1 MILVNIESLSVDEL
15 RGIAEQEGIGNIDA
29 LSRDEIIDLLR
40 EKYEEDDDPETTG
53 SDPNLRYLSGI
64 TDYREISD
72 YVEGLPGVEELP
84 DSYPETEIH
93 LILRNSS
100 WAYCFWSIA
109 PLMSDQIADEG
120 GSLLLAVEIHCDG
133 RTETYDVPVS
143 MTDSEWNIGIPYGDG
158 YCQVSLVSLIEGE
171 RRTLAVSGRESL
183 IDSYWLS
190 HKDEMKDSDML
201 YRIYLSMLSS
211 KEGDLVSTPTV
222 RDIITAFREADAD
235 E

>member
-15 RGIAEQEGIGNIDA
+15 RGIAEQEGIGNIEA
-29 LSRDEIIDLLR
+29 LSREDIIELLR
-40 EKYEEDDDPETTG
+40 EKYEEEDDSEIARN
-53 SDPNLRYLSGI
+53 DPNLRYLSGI

-84 DSYPETEIH
+84 ESYPETEIH

-100 WAYCFWSIA
+100 WAYCFWSVA
-109 PLMSDQIADEG
+109 SLMSDHIADEG
-120 GSLLLAVEIHCDG
+120 GSLLLAVEIHVDG

-158 YCQVSLVSLIEGE
+158 YCQVSLVSVIDGE
-171 RRTLAVSGRESL
+171 RRSLAVSGRITL
-183 IDSYWLS
+183 VYSYWLS
-190 HKDEMKDSDML
+190 HKDEMRESDAL

-211 KEGDLVSTPTV
+211 KEGELAPSATV
-222 RDIITAFREADAD
+222 RDIISAFREADTD